1 MENKEDGQDGH
12 RLSVLTTML
21 RGAVLAR
28 WAGEMVGHAATS
40 EALRALVD
48 ALADGGA
55 DRIIEEVEPVE
66 RVCVSV
72 AT

>member
-1 MENKEDGQDGH
+1 
-12 RLSVLTTML
+12 
-21 RGAVLAR
+21 
-28 WAGEMVGHAATS
+28 MVGHAATS